1 MLFRG
6 GGPFGVGRLEGEE
19 LTQLLSALDAAME
32 VLRRDTATAPPPPA
46 PAPVAATAVV
56 KPKAQ
61 PQPPKS
67 FVPPPRNNVSPV
79 TVTPLSP
86 SPTQV
91 QSKVPSPSAPPTPT
105 VVAVS
110 TPQYSDDLPT
120 LLANVQ
126 SFIAKASVTVR
137 NLYIVILNLY
147 NFLKLLFLQC
157 IYNYSN

>member
-91 QSKVPSPSAPPTPT
+91 QSKVPSPT

-137 NLYIVILNLY
+137 NLYRHT
-147 NFLKLLFLQC
+147 
-157 IYNYSN
+157 